1 MDVSS
6 KEYGSLLIM
15 SKISSDV
22 QLQISRKST
31 NEVWKIDELLDTI
44 KSEIDALVASEEAK
58 SSGVKNRKP
67 PIDPKHSNQ
76 NISTSA
82 NASVTKGP
90 EEFKIRC
97 AYCGSLQYSTSC
109 DKVFNCE
116 SSKKIPASSNWCF
129 NCLQKGHNKS
139 VYGWEEL
146 QALQE
151 TPSSIHMW
159 SGSHKGKCINDWQ
172 ICKQRNKQYDNVRD
186 DDYDQCECTT
196 QIVLLQTARAV
207 ALDETGKIPI
217 PVRMLFD
224 TGSQRTY
231 VTENLPPKPKLK
243 IRSTRKAKSQH
254 LWRSSLQISE
264 LRLSSLATQTTWLS

>member
-1 MDVSS
+1 MHISGLALMDVSS

-22 QLQISRKST
+22 QRQISRKST

-76 NISTSA
+76 NISPSA

-97 AYCGSLQYSTSC
+97 AYCGSLHYSTSC

-116 SSKKIPASSNWCF
+116 SSKKIPASSN
-129 NCLQKGHNKS
+129 
-139 VYGWEEL
+139 
-146 QALQE
+146 
-151 TPSSIHMW
+151 
-159 SGSHKGKCINDWQ
+159 
-172 ICKQRNKQYDNVRD
+172 
-186 DDYDQCECTT
+186 
-196 QIVLLQTARAV
+196 
-207 ALDETGKIPI
+207 
-217 PVRMLFD
+217 
-224 TGSQRTY
+224 
-231 VTENLPPKPKLK
+231 
-243 IRSTRKAKSQH
+243 
-254 LWRSSLQISE
+254 
-264 LRLSSLATQTTWLS
+264 